1 MCTIYLVR
9 TNSGDKIVDTAEE
22 IKELDKLKIRKIYS
36 LSEVDY
42 DSLVSTS
49 DIRDCIYSLLKG
61 DQVDRNEVINYVAEK
76 LDIKK
81 KEVSKV
87 ITAMKKEKVIY
98 VVEEFDWLGIN

>member
-1 MCTIYLVR
+1 MYLVR
-9 TNSGDKIVDTAEE
+9 TYNGDAVMETVEE
-22 IKELDKLKIRKIYS
+22 IKLLDKATIRKIYS

-81 KEVSKV
+81 ERS
-87 ITAMKKEKVIY
+87 
-98 VVEEFDWLGIN
+98 F

>member
-1 MCTIYLVR
+1 MYLVR
-9 TNSGDKIVDTAEE
+9 TYNGDAVMETVEE
-22 IKELDKLKIRKIYS
+22 IKLLDKATIRKIYS

-49 DIRDCIYSLLKG
+49 DIRDCIYSILKG

-87 ITAMKKEKVIY
+87 ITAMKKEKIIY